1 MTIIALLEDVIFAE
15 ARTAASR
22 IRKIDKVDIKFN
34 NNYSKS
40 FSPVSFLVTKPSAT
54 HLQSRHLSSVISR
67 CFHFRLTAITED
79 LIPMVDYNYEN
90 CDKALWI
97 SVCFCNNVFFFVV
110 VIKVICLIFH
120 TLNSCYHVII
130 LGRPIVRLPAGDLA
144 LATLTNPPFTILSIF

>member
-90 CDKALWI
+90 CDMAL
-97 SVCFCNNVFFFVV
+97 
-110 VIKVICLIFH
+110 
-120 TLNSCYHVII
+120 
-130 LGRPIVRLPAGDLA
+130 
-144 LATLTNPPFTILSIF
+144 